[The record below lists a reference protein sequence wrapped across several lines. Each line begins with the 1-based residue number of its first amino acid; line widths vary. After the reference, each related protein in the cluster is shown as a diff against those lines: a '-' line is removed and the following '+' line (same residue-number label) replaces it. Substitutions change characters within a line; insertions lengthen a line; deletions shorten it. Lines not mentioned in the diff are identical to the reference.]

1 MNTAPE
7 ATGLK
12 HPGLVA
18 LIDACD
24 ILLTGGQKLALI
36 ALARCRDTRTGYT
49 TMSLETIGRRSGR
62 VCKRQAGRYIDALVG
77 LGLVDRVGM
86 IGKCLVYKINVKAL
100 AEAETCKKL
109 PQQAIAPVDNSTTPD
124 ISDTDPGH
132 FEQPPTTFSTQTH
145 DMDVAHSGW
154 FSGYYSGEES
164 DACAPAAD
172 LVGTTFPPLPILEDL
187 KTEQPGNLVDDV
199 LAHIAD
205 ARAEG
210 LPISGQ
216 SLRDLIEA
224 ADACGEVPLAVA
236 ADAVRGC
243 LPAVAVPGA
252 AEPAEPPA
260 ELAALATPA
269 APIVT
274 PPAPV
279 HPTPALAVA
288 IAPDTLA
295 AVNAQRLRHGK
306 AALKHADLQD
316 LHREATLVGIAPQAA
331 AEWILAKPGR
341 NFFRAD
347 FVAQAAAPA
356 AAIQPAPIDE
366 AAKAQA
372 RAKADQV
379 QAELVRR
386 SIDAMRQGPAA
397 SVMLPASA
405 APITRPAPL
414 RAVTLRHAPPTA
426 LGSTGT
432 GWARQA
438 VDGFLAGEPVSHAKL
453 THAAA
458 ALGLAVRDLKA
469 QRAALSGVAA

>member
-7 ATGLK
+7 AAGLK

-36 ALARCRDTRTGYT
+36 ALARCRDSHTGCT

-62 VCKRQAGRYIDALVG
+62 VDKRQASRYINALVG

-86 IGKCLVYKINVKAL
+86 SGKCLVYKINVKAL

-109 PQQAIAPVDNSTTPD
+109 PQQAIAPVDNSNTPD
-124 ISDTDPGH
+124 ISDIDPRH
-132 FEQPPTTFSTQTH
+132 SEQPPTTFSTQTH

-172 LVGTTFPPLPILEDL
+172 LVGTTFPPLPIFEDL
-187 KTEQPGNLVDDV
+187 KTEQPRTAVDDV
-199 LAHIAD
+199 LAHIAA
-205 ARAEG
+205 ARSEG

-224 ADACGEVPLAVA
+224 ADASGEVPLAVA

-243 LPAVAVPGA
+243 LPAVGAA

-260 ELAALATPA
+260 EPAALATPA

-274 PPAPV
+274 PPAPAQ
-279 HPTPALAVA
+279 PAIAVA

-306 AALKHADLQD
+306 AALKPADLQD

-331 AEWILAKPGR
+331 AEYILAKPSRTFLLARYYSPEPG
-341 NFFRAD
+341 
-347 FVAQAAAPA
+347 
-356 AAIQPAPIDE
+356 AAIQPAPIDD
-366 AAKAQA
+366 AAKAQG
-372 RAKADQV
+372 RAKIDAV
-379 QAELVRR
+379 QAALFRG
-386 SIDAMRQGPAA
+386 SIEAMRAPVLIGQPLAQPKA
-397 SVMLPASA
+397 PTSTRTVTRYSA
-405 APITRPAPL
+405 GA
-414 RAVTLRHAPPTA
+414 TA
-426 LGSTGT
+426 LGGRAEGLIDPEQVLRDYAAGLLVKTAQVDHALFVTGRSR
-432 GWARQA
+432 AELR
-438 VDGFLAGEPVSHAKL
+438 
-453 THAAA
+453 
-458 ALGLAVRDLKA
+458 A
-469 QRAALSGVAA
+469 QRASAKASLALAT